1 MKIRLSMYSLAVGI
15 VLLDQVTKYWIS
27 QTKPY
32 VNVIPGFFNLVYVE
46 NTGAAFGIFQGRL
59 GILSLISL
67 AAMAVLA
74 VLIWQ
79 GPHERKGML
88 IAFALILGGTCGNL
102 IDRVRL
108 KYVVDFLEFYIK
120 TYRWP
125 SFNIADSAI
134 STGVALLILLTLKDE
149 LSRKKSTDPTPENQQ
164 VP

>member
-32 VNVIPGFFNLVYVE
+32 VNVIPGFFNVVYVE

-67 AAMAVLA
+67 AAMTVLA

-79 GPHERKGML
+79 GQHERKGML
-88 IAFALILGGTCGNL
+88 LAFALILGGTCGNL

-149 LSRKKSTDPTPENQQ
+149 FLRKKSTDPTPENQQ
-164 VP
+164 LP